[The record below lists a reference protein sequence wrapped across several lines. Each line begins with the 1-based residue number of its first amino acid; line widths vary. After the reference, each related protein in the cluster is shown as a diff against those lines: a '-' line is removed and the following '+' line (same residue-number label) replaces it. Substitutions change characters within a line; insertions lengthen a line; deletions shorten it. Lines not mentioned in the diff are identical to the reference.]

1 MNNAAGVINKPL
13 DQMTLQELEVMRAYW
28 VNQNLPFCK
37 DLENVIRTMGQVVL
51 NHNINRSRFVVDN
64 LICYTNQSSEGY
76 DTAKKEYQITT
87 HLFVFR
93 DCDGLDKIEDVNA
106 TRLVSLSWV
115 NFGTNKHEKDNLF
128 VPGAWMDKFASL
140 IDKTKRHTDALKKNE
155 YEEARRV
162 LLSKLAVT
170 AADFDGERR
179 DDEYNTWNDDPGIF

>member
-51 NHNINRSRFVVDN
+51 NHNVNRSRFVVDN

-87 HLFVFR
+87 HLFVFLDR
-93 DCDGLDKIEDVNA
+93 DGLDKLEDVNA

-128 VPGAWMDKFASL
+128 VPGAWMDKFIPL
-140 IDKTKRHTDALKKNE
+140 IEKTTKHTDALKKNAQE
-155 YEEARRV
+155 TERRS

-170 AADFDGERR
+170 AGDFDQERK
-179 DDEYNTWNDDPGIF
+179 DDEYNTWHGEPGLY